1 MWESERGDVLGGAES
16 GPIDGS
22 AGLVPGREKDDEGFK
37 RSFRELRVGVRSIE
51 LFRLCSTRR
60 FVGEE
65 EPSVVRGWPKTK
77 PLAAAAMAVP
87 APMSCRGRGRVSK
100 TKPAIEAADCYPKQ
114 GFQSRRVPVGRMAI
128 VTKNWYAI
136 SPPKRVLRMG
146 WLCWRAGWC

>member
-1 MWESERGDVLGGAES
+1 MGGAKS

-37 RSFRELRVGVRSIE
+37 RSFRALRVGVRSIE

-87 APMSCRGRGRVSK
+87 APMSCRGRVSK
-100 TKPAIEAADCYPKQ
+100 AKQQLRQRIAIRVGSIKQ
-114 GFQSRRVPVGRMAI
+114 GEF
-128 VTKNWYAI
+128 
-136 SPPKRVLRMG
+136 L
-146 WLCWRAGWC
+146 